1 MVEIGVCEVSILAPT
16 AMALGRAL
24 VVAVLAVA
32 LAGGLAAWLG
42 AQRGRAGKWAWALL
56 LAPLFTPPL
65 LISYAYARLA
75 IAAPPAGREL
85 LYLAALTLKLTPIAV
100 LVATLLPSPLSPAAL
115 HLYRQQAQ
123 PNTTQWL
130 LFKLRGSGEG
140 LRIGAALVFLVAFAD
155 FELASLW
162 SLRSWTVT
170 IFDAQVGGLAL
181 GDTLRLAALPL
192 AVQSGVLVVL
202 ARHRPSSAKAAP
214 TLAPDRRRAPWAWLG
229 AVGLVVTV
237 LPIAL
242 IAGQAVAGLRSLAEH
257 FVLGREIGVSVL
269 FAAAAAIC
277 AQALASFSSPRL
289 ARALAAP
296 GLLGALVLAL
306 LTLALFQTPPL
317 RGTDDTP
324 LRLVLVRSSLLL
336 PLALLLRALWLR
348 RSPALHLAEQSAHP
362 QLRWH
367 FQTRPRALALGL
379 LFVWAYFEFTA
390 SSILAPIGFTPV
402 FSRLHN
408 LAHYG
413 QTAVLSAMLLAATLA
428 PVVILSLATAGVRFR
443 TIGRR

>member
-1 MVEIGVCEVSILAPT
+1 MVEIAIRSVSILAPT

-24 VVAVLAVA
+24 IVAGLAIA

-42 AQRGRAGKWAWALL
+42 AQRGRAEKWAWALL

-65 LISYAYARLA
+65 LISYAYARVA
-75 IAAPPAGREL
+75 ITAPPWGREL
-85 LYLAALTLKLTPIAV
+85 LYLAVLALKLAPVAV
-100 LVATLLPSPLSPAAL
+100 LVATLLPSPLSAAAR
-115 HLYRQQAQ
+115 HLYRAQAR
-123 PNTTQWL
+123 PNTGQLL
-130 LFKLRGSGEG
+130 LFHLRGAGEG
-140 LRIGAALVFLVAFAD
+140 LRLGAALVFLVAFAD

-192 AVQSGVLVVL
+192 FVEIGVLALL
-202 ARHRPSSAKAAP
+202 ARRRPAAVKAP
-214 TLAPDRRRAPWAWLG
+214 PVLAPDRRHAPWIYLG
-229 AVGLVVTV
+229 AVSLVVTV
-237 LPIAL
+237 LPLVL
-242 IAGQAVAGLRSLAEH
+242 IAGQAAAGLRSLTEH
-257 FVLGREIGVSVL
+257 FVLGREIGVSML

-277 AQALASFSSPRL
+277 AQALASL
-289 ARALAAP
+289 APLRFARTLAAP

-306 LTLALFQTPPL
+306 VVLALFQTPPL
-317 RGTDDTP
+317 RWAYDTP
-324 LRLVLVRSSLLL
+324 LPLVLALTALLL
-336 PLALLLRALWLR
+336 PPALLLRALWQR
-348 RSPALHLAEQSAHP
+348 RSPALHLAMQSAHP

-367 FQTRPRALALGL
+367 LHTRPRALALGL
-379 LFVWAYFEFTA
+379 LFGWAYFEFTA

-413 QTAVLSAMLLAATLA
+413 QTAVLSAMLLAAFAVPILA
-428 PVVILSLATAGVRFR
+428 VLLAGGVARFS
-443 TIGRR
+443 TSRR